1 MNLEDS
7 TQLCRL
13 FADGT
18 RLRLLLL
25 LEEQAL
31 SVAELTRITELAQ
44 SRVSTHLGKLR
55 EAGLVSDRRSG
66 TSIVYALNTQNAK
79 DSTREL
85 WQTLRQHLDESEL
98 ARDLERMREILRQR
112 THHQTWAD
120 SVAGRMKNQYSP
132 GRTWEATTRAIMQL
146 LQLGDVLDIAS
157 GDGLLAELLS
167 KHARQVTCLDLSDA
181 VVSAGRRQL
190 AARTNVDFH
199 QGDMHELPFADNSFD
214 TVFLMHALTYTQ
226 QAALVLQQ
234 AARVLRPQGKLI
246 LATLKQHQHQAT
258 VAEYDHVNLGYS
270 LEEITDLLTSA
281 GLVLTESSELQE
293 TRPPYF
299 EVLTVQAQHI

>member
-55 EAGLVSDRRSG
+55 EAGLVKDRRAG
-66 TSIVYALNTQNAK
+66 TSVLYRLDTDNTS

-85 WQTLRQHLDESEL
+85 WQTLRQHLDERE
-98 ARDLERMREILRQR
+98 LERDRERVREILRNR
-112 THHQTWAD
+112 DHNQTWAD
-120 SVAGRMKNQYSP
+120 SVAGRMKTQYSP
-132 GRTWEATTRAIMQL
+132 GRTWEATTRALLHL

-167 KHARQVTCLDLSDA
+167 AQAKTVTCLDLSAA
-181 VVSAGRRQL
+181 VVKAGQRQL
-190 AARTNVDFH
+190 ASRGNVSFH
-199 QGDMHELPFADNSFD
+199 QGDMHALPFENNSFD
-214 TVFLMHALTYTQ
+214 SVFLMHALTYTDNAGQ
-226 QAALVLQQ
+226 VITE
-234 AARVLRPQGKLI
+234 AARVLRPGGQLV
-246 LATLKQHQHQAT
+246 LATLKQHSHQAT
-258 VAEYDHVNLGYS
+258 VADYDHVNLGYS
-270 LEEITDLLTSA
+270 VKQLDALVKDA
-281 GLVLTESSELQE
+281 GLKLVEINDSLREA
-293 TRPPYF
+293 RPPYF
-299 EVLTVQAQHI
+299 EVITLFAQA

>member
-7 TQLCRL
+7 TQICRL

-55 EAGLVSDRRSG
+55 DAGLVVDKRSG
-66 TSIVYALNTQNAK
+66 TSVLYQLNTENTR

-98 ARDLERMREILRQR
+98 ERDREQMREILRQR

-157 GDGLLAELLS
+157 GDGLLAQLLS
-167 KHARQVTCLDLSDA
+167 KHARHVTCLDTSAA
-181 VVSAGRRQL
+181 VVKAGRRQL
-190 AARTNVDFH
+190 SERNNVDFH
-199 QGDMHELPFADNSFD
+199 QGDMHALPFPDANFD

-226 QAALVLQQ
+226 QPELVLQE
-234 AARVLRPQGKLI
+234 AARVLRPKGKLI
-246 LATLKQHQHQAT
+246 LATLKQHEHQAT
-258 VAEYDHVNLGYS
+258 VAEYDHVNLGYTLAK
-270 LEEITDLLTSA
+270 LEKLCKKA
-281 GLVLTESSELQE
+281 GLRITETSQLKEA
-293 TRPPYF
+293 RPPYF
-299 EVLTVQAQHI
+299 EVLTAQAERT

>member
-55 EAGLVSDRRSG
+55 DAGLVVDKRSG
-66 TSIVYALNTQNAK
+66 TSVLYQLNTK
-79 DSTREL
+79 DTPDSTREL

-98 ARDLERMREILRQR
+98 ERDREQMREILRQR
-112 THHQTWAD
+112 SHHQTWAD

-132 GRTWEATTRAIMQL
+132 GRTWEATTRALMQL

-157 GDGLLAELLS
+157 GDGLLAQLLS
-167 KHARQVTCLDLSDA
+167 QHAKQVTCLDTSDA
-181 VVSAGRRQL
+181 VVKAGRRQL
-190 AARTNVDFH
+190 AGCSNVEFH
-199 QGDMHELPFADNSFD
+199 QGDMHALPFGDSSFD

-226 QAALVLQQ
+226 QPELVFKE

-246 LATLKQHQHQAT
+246 LATLKQHVHQAT
-258 VAEYDHVNLGYS
+258 VAEYDHVNHGYS
-270 LEEITDLLTSA
+270 LDQLKKLCNQT
-281 GLVLTESSELQE
+281 GLKLTESGELKE
-293 TRPPYF
+293 ARPPYF
-299 EVLTVQAQHI
+299 EVLTAQAERP